1 MEKECVLIDFN
12 RDLNDLV
19 ALDKRLQN
27 YELKPIY
34 ESAIQLLPSKNGDM
48 SHVNDQQGKIRRPS
62 RSTNTLEFIEYP
74 RYKYGCIGNS
84 LHPIQTWYNV
94 VRF

>member
-34 ESAIQLLPSKNGDM
+34 ESAIQLLPSRNGDM
-48 SHVNDQQGKIRRPS
+48 SHAIDKQGKIRVDP
-62 RSTNTLEFIEYP
+62 L
-74 RYKYGCIGNS
+74 KV
-84 LHPIQTWYNV
+84 IQ
-94 VRF
+94 RIP

>member
-1 MEKECVLIDFN
+1 MEKECLLIDFN

-34 ESAIQLLPSKNGDM
+34 ESAIQLLPSKNGDV
-48 SHVNDQQGKIRRPS
+48 SHANDQRGKISQPHQ
-62 RSTNTLEFIEYP
+62 
-74 RYKYGCIGNS
+74 G
-84 LHPIQTWYNV
+84 
-94 VRF
+94 